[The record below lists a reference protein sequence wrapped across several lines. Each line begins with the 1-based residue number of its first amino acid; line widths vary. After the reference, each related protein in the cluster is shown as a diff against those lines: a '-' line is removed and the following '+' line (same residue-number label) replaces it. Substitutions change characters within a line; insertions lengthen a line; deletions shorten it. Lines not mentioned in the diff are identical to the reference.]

1 MISSPTWWLP
11 QGHMRRRVF
20 ISALAGA
27 AIWSLKGRAR
37 LVGVL
42 VPFGAQDPEVR
53 TFFPAFKQRLQE
65 LGWFDGR
72 NIRFE
77 YRFTGN
83 DGDRIRGEAAELIG
97 LAPDAIFVWSN
108 LALAVLRQATQT
120 IPIVFALVSDPVG
133 AGFVSNLARPG
144 GNITGFQ
151 NFEAAIGG
159 KWLELIKEIAP
170 AVRRAAVVYHSGI
183 AANTAFLQAA
193 EVASGALSITVTAI
207 DVRDIGNVE
216 RAITAFAE
224 PNGAL
229 ILAPNPVLDRSRD
242 QIIALAADLRLPAI
256 YPFRI
261 FPARGGLVSYGL
273 NPIEQQ
279 RGAAAYVDC
288 ILRGAKPGDL
298 PVQLPTKYE
307 LVINLKTA
315 RALGLTIPPSLLAL
329 ATNVIE

>member
-1 MISSPTWWLP
+1 
-11 QGHMRRRVF
+11 MRRREF
-20 ISALAGA
+20 IAGLVGGGV

-42 VPFGAQDPEVR
+42 VPYGAHDLEVR
-53 TFFPAFKQRLQE
+53 TFYPAFKQRLQE

-83 DGDRIRGEAAELIG
+83 DEDRIRGEAAELIG

-133 AGFVSNLARPG
+133 AGFVSNPARPG
-144 GNITGFQ
+144 GNITGFS

-170 AVRRAAVVYHSGI
+170 AVHRAAVVYHSGI
-183 AANTAFLQAA
+183 AGNTAFLQAA
-193 EVASGALSITVTAI
+193 EVASDALGITVTAI

-216 RAITAFAE
+216 RAIMAFAAE
-224 PNGAL
+224 PNGGL
-229 ILAPNPVLDRSRD
+229 ILAPNRVIHRSRD
-242 QIIALAADLRLPAI
+242 RIIALAADLRLPAI

-261 FPARGGLVSYGL
+261 FPARGGLVSYGV

-279 RGAAAYVDC
+279 RGAATYVDR

-315 RALGLTIPPSLLAL
+315 RALGLDISPQIQQRADE
-329 ATNVIE
+329 VI